1 MKVHCCCCSFKFIR
15 CNIAC
20 GLANYHELQVIKG
33 WDLGVATM
41 KKGEKCDLICRAD
54 YAYGDNGSPPKIP
67 GGATLK
73 FEVSETFDADVK
85 GGESGSVFLD

>member
-1 MKVHCCCCSFKFIR
+1 M
-15 CNIAC
+15 
-20 GLANYHELQVIKG
+20 YDTLQVIKG

-54 YAYGDNGSPPKIP
+54 YAYGENGSPPKIP

-73 FEVSETFDADVK
+73 FEVSETYLM
-85 GGESGSVFLD
+85 FLIYMCSIIFAIDFNMNEGKEFV